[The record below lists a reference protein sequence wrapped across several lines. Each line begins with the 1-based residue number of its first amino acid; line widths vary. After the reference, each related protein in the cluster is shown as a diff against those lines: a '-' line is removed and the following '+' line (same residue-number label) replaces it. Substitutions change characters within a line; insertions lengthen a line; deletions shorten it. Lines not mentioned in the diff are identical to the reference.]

1 MPFLFGVQADFFS
14 FLAWGNNLRICVEST
29 FDWTACA
36 FFYKKFCTVFCEFFN
51 APPTLGVNALF
62 LRAG

>member
-1 MPFLFGVQADFFS
+1 MPFLFGVQADFLV
-14 FLAWGNNLRICVEST
+14 FLRGGNDLRICVEST
-29 FDWTACA
+29 FDWEACV
-36 FFYKKFCTVFCEFFN
+36 FYKKFCAFFLRVFN